1 MKHKKSLLVAMLFVA
16 VSALTGCGKEKKIT
30 IDFWTGFGG
39 GVAATLD
46 PLLQRFE
53 ELNPDVKIRY
63 ETKGGYPNL
72 NTAVKQSISN
82 KKYPH
87 IANGYPDHFADYANS
102 NVLVNLDSPNFIKHP
117 EHGLDVDRFYEDY
130 MQENREIVDDRLVG
144 LPFNKSTEI
153 MVVNKTF
160 FDVATELNPEIYV
173 PKTWQEL
180 EDVGEKII
188 ALVDSKGWIGKL
200 VTHEGVG
207 VEKPAK
213 PTPEFIETIAFDM
226 TAMTKI
232 SDFRPFNWDST
243 SNFFITIL
251 RQWGSVY
258 TERGANF
265 QTGRIRF
272 HDANNFA
279 KTKEALL
286 FMQNLFRKGIV
297 GIPQTYGSSS
307 FGSGAFKEAKIVLT
321 ISSSAGIK
329 ENLPTSSV
337 YPFDVEVAPILFN
350 RDADGVAHKEVI
362 SQGTNL
368 ALFTRGDMREGKG
381 GAEERQ
387 AAWRLLRY
395 LTYEV
400 NHEFG
405 KGTSYFPVTD
415 GSKLSEGDEGYTD
428 YKLYTDFLAAD
439 GGTVGEIAT
448 RDTANL
454 QSEVY
459 TNEELD
465 EPWIKFV
472 DPAFIGSSQVRAEVE
487 YAMGYLFDGDT
498 PEKVM
503 EKLLAKLGSYV
514 DK

>member
-16 VSALTGCGKEKKIT
+16 VSALTGCGKDNRT
-30 IDFWTGFGG
+30 VIDFWTGFGG
-39 GVAATLD
+39 GVAVTLD
-46 PLLQRFE
+46 PLIQRFE
-53 ELNPDVKIRY
+53 ELNPDVRVRY
-63 ETKGGYPNL
+63 ESKGGYPNL
-72 NTAVKQSISN
+72 NTAIKQSISN

-117 EHGLDVDRFYEDY
+117 ELGLDVDRFYDDY

-160 FDVATELNPEIYV
+160 FEVANKLDPEIVV
-173 PKTWQEL
+173 PETWQEL
-180 EDVGEKII
+180 KVVGEKII
-188 ALVDSKGWIGKL
+188 NLVEDRKWVKKL
-200 VTHEGVG
+200 VTHEGEPVD
-207 VEKPAK
+207 KPK
-213 PTPEFIETIAFDM
+213 TPTPEFLETIAFDM
-226 TAMTKI
+226 TGVAEI
-232 SDFRPFNWDST
+232 SSFRPFNWDSA

-272 HDANNFA
+272 HEEEHFA

-286 FMQNLFRKGIV
+286 FMQELFNDGII
-297 GIPQTYGSSS
+297 GIPETFGSSS
-307 FGSGAFKEAKIVLT
+307 YGSAAFKDARIVMT

-329 ENLPTSSV
+329 ENLPVAST
-337 YPFDVEVAPILFN
+337 YPFDVEVAPILYN
-350 RDADGVAHKEVI
+350 LDAEGVAHKEVI

-405 KGTSYFPVTD
+405 IGTSYFPVTD
-415 GSKLSEGDEGYTD
+415 GTKLSEGDEGYDD
-428 YKLYTDFLAAD
+428 YKMYTDFLADD
-439 GGTVGEIAT
+439 GGTVSEIAT

-454 QSEVY
+454 QAEVY
-459 TNEELD
+459 TNDTLE
-465 EPWIKFV
+465 EPWTKFV

-487 YAMGYLFDGDT
+487 YAMGYLFKGDT
-498 PEKVM
+498 PEEVM
-503 EKLLAKLGSYV
+503 TKLLAKLGSYV